1 MGWMEFFLI
10 AAIAL
15 PAACLLLLMKLQ
27 WDIQA
32 LLRFLEREAERDE
45 AQAREKN
52 GKPMKSNLHE
62 WNGSVLSLRFP

>member
-27 WDIQA
+27 WD

-45 AQAREKN
+45 AQAREKT
-52 GKPMKSNLHE
+52 GH
-62 WNGSVLSLRFP
+62 G

>member
-1 MGWMEFFLI
+1 MMGWMEFFLI

-15 PAACLLLLMKLQ
+15 PAASLFLLMRLQ

-45 AQAREKN
+45 AQARKKN
-52 GKPMKSNLHE
+52 DKPNADESDTTC
-62 WNGSVLSLRFP
+62 

>member
-15 PAACLLLLMKLQ
+15 PAASLFLLMRLQRDIRKALLL
-27 WDIQA
+27 
-32 LLRFLEREAERDE
+32 FLERK

-52 GKPMKSNLHE
+52 GKPGTNESDTTC
-62 WNGSVLSLRFP
+62 

>member
-32 LLRFLEREAERDE
+32 LLRFLENVTRLRRGKRTANRTRMKATRHAE
-45 AQAREKN
+45 
-52 GKPMKSNLHE
+52 
-62 WNGSVLSLRFP
+62 

>member
-32 LLRFLEREAERDE
+32 LLHFLERESERE
-45 AQAREKN
+45 SQAREKN
-52 GKPMKSNLHE
+52 EKPDTNESDMTC
-62 WNGSVLSLRFP
+62 

>member
-52 GKPMKSNLHE
+52 DKPNADESDTTC
-62 WNGSVLSLRFP
+62 